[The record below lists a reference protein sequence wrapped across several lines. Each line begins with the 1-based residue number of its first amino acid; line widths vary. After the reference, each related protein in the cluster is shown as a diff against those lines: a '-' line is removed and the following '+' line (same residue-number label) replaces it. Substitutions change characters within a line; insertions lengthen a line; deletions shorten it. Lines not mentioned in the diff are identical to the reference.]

1 MSSNC
6 ITVYKSHLFLYI
18 VGYTIIIIIIII
30 NFITDSLV
38 QIKTN
43 KQDSTHNIIQYN
55 KNKYNFS
62 GDNYTNASMDLRI
75 QC

>member
-1 MSSNC
+1 
-6 ITVYKSHLFLYI
+6 LYI
-18 VGYTIIIIIIII
+18 VGYTIIIIII

-43 KQDSTHNIIQYN
+43 KQDSTHNVIQYN

-62 GDNYTNASMDLRI
+62 GDNYTNASMDLRAKLDI
-75 QC
+75 GQSHN